1 MSTYK
6 QSAVTAKEG
15 INFVRGVVESGG
27 SLFLKIEQ
35 ENDLGIDAILE
46 FIEDEHPLNKQIAVQ
61 IKSGASYYTHEAKEC
76 AFPIG
81 SHRTYWSRYLLPV
94 FGLVYVPTLQTAY
107 WLNIKLYLE
116 ANPTAT
122 VIRFPVTEANKFN
135 AATFNNLF
143 VPAVV
148 GRTPVLGFEEALT
161 LAHST
166 EPSEI
171 YLGLLVLF
179 RRFPNKTAVW
189 DELVRTF
196 IERPTAEIPP
206 VLLYW
211 LAHIPGHGDIFY
223 HGKSP
228 SETTRAY
235 ARGLFARFG
244 VEQVIKLLSFIDPEE
259 QIGRGTLGQSV
270 EAIVSSLPNVVAM
283 LREIIRSH
291 EVDISIREF
300 AALILAMQDAL
311 SALADLSALESEGS
325 WYAGEIAHHVKEYG
339 WIDPYA

>member
-1 MSTYK
+1 MPTYK
-6 QSAVTAKEG
+6 QSAITAKEG
-15 INFVRGVVESGG
+15 INFVRGAVESGG

-46 FIEDEHPLNKQIAVQ
+46 FIEDGHPLNKQIAVQ
-61 IKSGASYYTHEAKEC
+61 IKSGASYYTHEVKEC

-81 SHRTYWSRYLLPV
+81 SHRTYWSRYPLPV
-94 FGLVYVPTLQTAY
+94 FGLVYVPALQTAY
-107 WLNIKLYLE
+107 WLNIKHYLE
-116 ANPTAT
+116 ANPAAT
-122 VIRFPVTEANKFN
+122 VIRFPATEANKFN

-148 GRTPVLGFEEALT
+148 GKTPVLDFEEALT
-161 LAHST
+161 LAHSQ

-223 HGKSP
+223 HGETP
-228 SETTRAY
+228 SEETRAY

-244 VEQVIKLLSFIDPEE
+244 VEQVVKLLSFIDPEE

-283 LREIIRSH
+283 LREVIRSR

-300 AALILAMQDAL
+300 AALILAMKEAEGAL
-311 SALADLSALESEGS
+311 PDLAALEVEGS
-325 WYAGEIAHHVKEYG
+325 WYAGEIARHVKEFE
-339 WIDPYA
+339 WINPYA

>member
-1 MSTYK
+1 MPTYI
-6 QSAVTAKEG
+6 QAAITAKEG
-15 INFVRGVVESGG
+15 VNFVRGVVESGG

-46 FIEDEHPLNKQIAVQ
+46 FIEDGHPLNKQIAVQ

-81 SHRTYWSRYLLPV
+81 SHRTYWSRYPLPV
-94 FGLVYVPTLQTAY
+94 FGLVYVPALQTGY
-107 WLNIKLYLE
+107 WLNIKHYLE
-116 ANPTAT
+116 ANPNAT
-122 VIRFPVTEANKFN
+122 VIRFPATEANKFN

-143 VPAVV
+143 IPAVV
-148 GRTPVLGFEEALT
+148 GKTPVLGFEEALT
-161 LAHST
+161 LAHSQ
-166 EPSEI
+166 EPSEL

-196 IERPTAEIPP
+196 IERPTSEIPP

-223 HGKSP
+223 HGETP
-228 SETTRAY
+228 SKETREYT
-235 ARGLFARFG
+235 RGLFARFG
-244 VEQVIKLLSFIDPEE
+244 VKQVIKLLSFIDPEE

-270 EAIVSSLPNVVAM
+270 EAIVSSLPNVEVM

-291 EVDISIREF
+291 KVDISIREF
-300 AALILAMQDAL
+300 AALILAMKEAEGAL
-311 SALADLSALESEGS
+311 PDLAALEEEGS
-325 WYAGEIAHHVKEYG
+325 WYAGEIARHVKEYE
-339 WIDPYA
+339 WINPYA

>member
-1 MSTYK
+1 MPTYK
-6 QSAVTAKEG
+6 KSAITAKEG

-46 FIEDEHPLNKQIAVQ
+46 FIDNGRPLNKQIAVQ
-61 IKSGASYYTHEAKEC
+61 IKSGKSYYTHEAKEC
-76 AFPIG
+76 AFPIA
-81 SHRTYWSRYLLPV
+81 SHRNYWSRYPLPV
-94 FGLVYVPTLQTAY
+94 FGLVYVPALQTAY
-107 WLNIKLYLE
+107 WLNIKHYLE
-116 ANPTAT
+116 VNPVAT
-122 VIRFPVTEANKFN
+122 VIRFQATEANKFN
-135 AATFNNLF
+135 SPTFKNLF
-143 VPAVV
+143 LSEVV
-148 GRTPVLGFEEALT
+148 GKTPVLDFEEAFT
-161 LAHST
+161 LAHSQ
-166 EPSEI
+166 EPAEI

-223 HGKSP
+223 HGETP
-228 SETTRAY
+228 SKETRAY

-244 VEQVIKLLSFIDPEE
+244 VEQVTKLLSFIVPEE
-259 QIGRGTLGQSV
+259 LIGRGTLGQSV

-283 LREIIRSH
+283 LREIIRSR
-291 EVDISIREF
+291 EVDISI
-300 AALILAMQDAL
+300 
-311 SALADLSALESEGS
+311 
-325 WYAGEIAHHVKEYG
+325 
-339 WIDPYA
+339 